1 MLCPDIEHGGFQ
13 SQSGACAKIGRG
25 WRDRRG
31 PRGLRGSDS
40 DTCLPFAPQRLI
52 VTWRVSQEAMQ
63 VDPEC
68 VSALCGLAGLC
79 QEELGDSQR
88 ARKLL
93 EKALQLQP
101 QHVDSLFQRGSLAE
115 EEGGRAAEA
124 RALKWYRRAAT
135 LDPTHVP
142 ALVSA
147 ADLLAGTGEYAE
159 AERMYKQAVEVEP
172 QVVAPAYSCCAF
184 ALQCSGLTRRG
195 LRPGGASA
203 EKLGGHGRGARSI
216 SSPLS
221 AYALRYQPMR
231 CPVLTW
237 GSP

>member
-1 MLCPDIEHGGFQ
+1 
-13 SQSGACAKIGRG
+13 
-25 WRDRRG
+25 
-31 PRGLRGSDS
+31 
-40 DTCLPFAPQRLI
+40 
-52 VTWRVSQEAMQ
+52 MQ

-159 AERMYKQAVEVEP
+159 AERMYKQVNRCFFSRVLVPFMEET
-172 QVVAPAYSCCAF
+172 
-184 ALQCSGLTRRG
+184 LTLVSMISRR
-195 LRPGGASA
+195 LR
-203 EKLGGHGRGARSI
+203 
-216 SSPLS
+216 SS
-221 AYALRYQPMR
+221 LR
-231 CPVLTW
+231 
-237 GSP
+237 